1 MSKGISLRKAPNSLK
16 RGCLCQCT
24 LKVYVQGAKAELE
37 ETQRKV
43 TTVGELTHK
52 LCAHFVE
59 NEKTFRLEECL
70 NIFKSFCEKVIQ
82 CKKV

>member
-1 MSKGISLRKAPNSLK
+1 M
-16 RGCLCQCT
+16 CQCKV
-24 LKVYVQGAKAELE
+24 KVYVQGAKGELE

-43 TTVGELTHK
+43 TTVRELTHK

-70 NIFKSFCEKVIQ
+70 SIFRTFCEKVIQ